1 MINKIMC
8 GVEESLHK
16 KMAIVMAK
24 KTLHMFW
31 KNPNVENETYK
42 SHFDNYVTVLEAYA
56 GRITVPPDLVDGKLR
71 ELYPSL
77 RYPKNVLSHQ
87 REAATEAAKEKY
99 LACMLLA
106 GSKNAKFG
114 DIKDELSNSYLIR
127 DNHYPNNREGIVSI
141 TNNWK
146 GSNKQQPTTT
156 NNTTVQDEV
165 EFVQK
170 YAEIDDKNGK
180 RVNAA
185 GEEKCHH
192 YGKRDGHWIY
202 ECPDI
207 SP

>member
-1 MINKIMC
+1 MD
-8 GVEESLHK
+8 
-16 KMAIVMAK
+16 
-24 KTLHMFW
+24 
-31 KNPNVENETYK
+31 EN
-42 SHFDNYVTVLEAYA
+42 
-56 GRITVPPDLVDGKLR
+56 
-71 ELYPSL
+71 
-77 RYPKNVLSHQ
+77 
-87 REAATEAAKEKY
+87 
-99 LACMLLA
+99 
-106 GSKNAKFG
+106 NAKFG
-114 DIKDELSNSYLIR
+114 EIKDDLYSSYLLR
-127 DNHYPNNREGIVSI
+127 DNQYPNNREGIVSI